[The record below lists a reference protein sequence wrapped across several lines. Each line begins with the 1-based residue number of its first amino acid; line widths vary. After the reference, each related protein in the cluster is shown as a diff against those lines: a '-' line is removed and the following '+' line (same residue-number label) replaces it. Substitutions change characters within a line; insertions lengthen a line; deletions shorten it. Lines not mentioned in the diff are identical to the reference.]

1 MAKTGGIDL
10 SNLSIEE
17 LQSLARDIEE
27 EVVARRES
35 ERERVLAQMRE
46 LAGTLGMTLEDF
58 LRLER
63 GRGRVAKA
71 ATAANAAKVPAS
83 SIVKYRHPENPVLT
97 WSGRGKRP
105 NWINEWLAAG
115 RTLEELASY

>member
-10 SNLSIEE
+10 SKLSIEE
-17 LQSLARDIEE
+17 LQGLARDIEE
-27 EVVARRES
+27 EVIARREF

-63 GRGRVAKA
+63 GRSRV
-71 ATAANAAKVPAS
+71 ANAASALSV
-83 SIVKYRHPENPVLT
+83 
-97 WSGRGKRP
+97 
-105 NWINEWLAAG
+105 
-115 RTLEELASY
+115 